1 MTDRDLSGHT
11 LGEFHLRKLIGEGG
25 YGAVYLAAQP
35 ALEREVVVKVLREER
50 DSPGARERFLR
61 EARLAAQLR
70 HPYAAQVY
78 AFGTAFGGSLLWIAM
93 ELVQGVSLAEWL
105 AQHGRMPPERFVPFF
120 DHVCQVVHALHER
133 NIVHRDLKPSNI
145 MVVECGDRLTPKL
158 LDLGIARES
167 WRRRSELARSDCD
180 DDPGERREVDRAD
193 GDRADGDAAVDVV
206 EWDDEHDTDPNG
218 DTDPFG
224 ARTERLPVRPRRA
237 KRAGRCYDSEE
248 RRRLTPPDATLGS
261 DAYMAPEMF
270 GGADGAQPEAD
281 VYALGVVAYLA
292 LSGRLPLS
300 ADSTRAYV
308 ELHRE
313 HAPVPELG
321 DDLPPALDRAVRRAL
336 HWHGQARTHSA
347 LALADDLKTALR
359 TSRREQLRTSAQ
371 QWEDA
376 RRSPGLLWGADVVDE
391 TVRTVPAETI
401 GPLESR
407 FLRDSQRWIRRARRL
422 RRALVA
428 VAALAV
434 VGGLLYHVVEQARQA
449 TLEAQLAQEQTQLA
463 QEQARSTREVSEA
476 ITTQAELEQGRSAL
490 LHDEPDAQVHLAR
503 AYQRGDRSPSTAF
516 ILARALE
523 PRLAER
529 ARLPSTAGRTWS
541 AAFSPDGR
549 QIVTTDDR
557 AAQVWDA
564 QTYQRRF
571 TLFHGD
577 TVYRAVYSAD
587 GARIVTAG
595 GDGTVKIWDAATGAI
610 VRELR
615 KDGAR
620 VRYFLAALSPDGRLI
635 AAIDDGG
642 RVAHVWDATTGAL
655 VAEVRNDGLE
665 SPSLAFSA
673 DGRWLATTG
682 GSDVHVLDARTWAPV
697 LVLRG
702 TRIHRLAF
710 DPSGARLLTGAT
722 TGDAAIWEVPSG
734 ARIRHLRDAGESV
747 DAVAYST
754 DGRLVA
760 AGSRDGTMQV
770 WRARTGE
777 LQSQLNPRHNK
788 ISAVEFDRA
797 SDLVLGASADGTVV
811 VAEARRGVPIAVF
824 DGPPSV
830 LVAHFDP
837 GARRIVGAS
846 LDSAAWVWDATPP
859 YRRWSSPPV
868 GDHCDLDPELDRR
881 FVAVGCR
888 DHSTKIWDTA
898 RDQLLAELPGATLV
912 AGDSP
917 SAYPA
922 VSDAGDRAAV
932 ARGGVVEVYELP
944 GGRLLRTIAHGARVS
959 AVAFRRAGRDVV
971 SGATDGTLLVTRE
984 DGTRIVLPSASGAV
998 DAVGFLPDGRVVAAD
1013 AQRRLRAFDPGGAI
1027 STDLEI
1033 PTRARSLRV
1042 DGSRLVTVPVYTGGT
1057 ASPVLVDLEHHQVIG
1072 PLEGH
1077 VGRVFSARWTTGGQI
1092 LTAGADG
1099 TARLWDGA
1107 TGHPHHVYR
1116 GGSRILADA
1125 TLGFDK
1131 LVVAGGADGRLWFW
1145 DEDSERLLWAL
1156 RAHASPIVGV
1166 RVEGAGLVTRG
1177 FTGELA
1183 RWALPDPA
1191 EVIRACGERERCA
1204 IVDP

>member
-1 MTDRDLSGHT
+1 MDLSGRT
-11 LGEFHLRKLIGEGG
+11 LGEFRLRALIGEGG
-25 YGAVYLAAQP
+25 YGQVYLAEQP
-35 ALEREVVVKVLREER
+35 ALEREVVVKVLREDR
-50 DSPGARERFLR
+50 GSPGARERFLR

-93 ELVQGVSLAEWL
+93 ELVQGRSLADWL
-105 AQHGRMPPERFVPFF
+105 AQHGRMSPERFVPFF
-120 DHVCQVVHALHER
+120 DHVCQVVHALHDR
-133 NIVHRDLKPSNI
+133 GIIHRDLKPSNI

-167 WRRRSELARSDCD
+167 WRRRSELAPDNG
-180 DDPGERREVDRAD
+180 DDPGERRGADREDAARD
-193 GDRADGDAAVDVV
+193 DVDAAV
-206 EWDDEHDTDPNG
+206 EWGEKHDTDRDG

-224 ARTERLPVRPRRA
+224 ARTDRLPVRPRRA
-237 KRAGRCYDSEE
+237 GRRGRCYDSEE

-281 VYALGVVAYLA
+281 VYALGVVAYQA
-292 LSGRLPLS
+292 LSGRLPLT

-321 DDLPPALDRAVRRAL
+321 DDFPPALDRAVRGAL
-336 HWHGQARTHSA
+336 QRHGQARTRSA
-347 LALADDLKTALR
+347 LALADDLKRALR

-371 QWEDA
+371 QWEDG

-391 TVRTVPAETI
+391 TVRTVPAEAI
-401 GPLESR
+401 GPLESS
-407 FLRDSQRWIRRARRL
+407 FLQDSQRRIRRARRV

-428 VAALAV
+428 IAALAV
-434 VGGLLYHVVEQARQA
+434 VGGLLYRAVEQARQA
-449 TLEAQLAQEQTQLA
+449 RLETQLAQEQTQIA
-463 QEQARSTREVSEA
+463 QEQTRSTRDVSEA
-476 ITTQAELEQGRSAL
+476 TVTQAELEQGRSAL
-490 LHDEPDAQVHLAR
+490 LHDEPEAQLHLAR

-516 ILARALE
+516 MLARALQ
-523 PRLAER
+523 PRLAEQ
-529 ARLPSTAGRTWS
+529 ARLPSTAGRMWS

-557 AAQVWDA
+557 AAQIWDA
-564 QTYQRRF
+564 QTYRRRAV
-571 TLFHGD
+571 LFHGD
-577 TVYRAVYSAD
+577 TVYRAAYSAD

-595 GDGTVKIWDAATGAI
+595 GDGTVKIWDATTGTL

-620 VRYFLAALSPDGRLI
+620 VRYFIAALSPDGRLV

-642 RVAHVWDATTGAL
+642 SIAHVWNAVTGAV
-655 VAEVRNDGLE
+655 VAEIRNDGLE
-665 SPSLAFSA
+665 SPSIAFSA
-673 DGRWLATTG
+673 DSRWLATTG
-682 GSDVHVLDARTWAPV
+682 GSDVHVLDARTWTPV

-710 DPSGARLLTGAT
+710 DPTSASLLTGAT
-722 TGDAAIWEVPSG
+722 TGDATIWEVPGG

-747 DAVAYST
+747 DAVAYSS

-760 AGSRDGTMQV
+760 AGSRDGAVQI
-770 WRARTGE
+770 WRAKTGE
-777 LQSQLNPRHNK
+777 LQSQLNPRHSK

-797 SDLVLGASADGTVV
+797 SDLVLAASADGTVI
-811 VAEARRGVPIAVF
+811 VAEVSRGVPIAVL
-824 DGPPSV
+824 DGPQSV

-837 GARRIVGAS
+837 SARRVVGAS
-846 LDSAAWVWDATPP
+846 LGNAAWIWDATPP

-888 DHSTKIWDTA
+888 DHSTRIWDTA
-898 RDQLLAELPGATLV
+898 RDQLLAELPSTTPI
-912 AGDSP
+912 AGNSP
-917 SAYPA
+917 SAYPV
-922 VSDAGDRAAV
+922 VSDAGDRAAIT
-932 ARGGVVEVYELP
+932 RGVVVEVYELP
-944 GGRLLRTIAHGARVS
+944 GGRLLRTIAHHARVS
-959 AVAFRRAGRDVV
+959 AAAFRRAGRDVV
-971 SGATDGTLLVTRE
+971 SGATDGSLLVTRE
-984 DGTRIVLPSASGAV
+984 DGTRIVLPSASSGI

-1013 AQRRLRAFDPGGAI
+1013 AQRRLRAFDVGGGI
-1027 STDLEI
+1027 LTDLEI

-1042 DGSRLVTVPVYTGGT
+1042 DGSRLVTIPIYTGGT
-1057 ASPVLVDLEHHQVIG
+1057 ASPVLVDLEHHRVIG
-1072 PLEGH
+1072 QLEGH

-1099 TARLWDGA
+1099 TARSWDGA
-1107 TGHPHHVYR
+1107 TGHPRHVYR

-1156 RAHASPIVGV
+1156 RAHASPIVGI

-1183 RWALPDPA
+1183 RWALPDPG